1 MVNRNRKKSFRNY
14 LPKEHFAC
22 VYALLYLVNGPCT
35 FSTQPIYFSQ
45 MTCFYCH
52 LLLLFVLTFSL
63 LVAKVIEQS
72 ANDTQHKEARE
83 LTTNCISRGTTTC
96 SHDSNQQIQHCENQQ
111 NNSKY
116 FHRFYYK
123 GFVMFVIYPLCG
135 KTRKG

>member
-1 MVNRNRKKSFRNY
+1 MVNRNRKKVLETICKKNTS
-14 LPKEHFAC
+14 L
-22 VYALLYLVNGPCT
+22 VYMCYIYLVNGPCT

-45 MTCFYCH
+45 MTGFYCH
-52 LLLLFVLTFSL
+52 LLLLFVLAISL

-83 LTTNCISRGTTTC
+83 LTTNCISRGATTC
-96 SHDSNQQIQHCENQQ
+96 SHDSDQQIQHCENQQ

-116 FHRFYYK
+116 FHRFYHK